1 MSEKIIGIDLGTT
14 NSVVAIIEE
23 GQPTVIINEEGDRTT
38 PSMVA
43 FKDGERLV
51 GKAAKNQAIANPI
64 NTIFSIKRFMGRR
77 FSECGK
83 EPSQVPYKVVNKNDS
98 PRVDI
103 DGKLF
108 APPEISAMV
117 LQKLK
122 RAAESYLG
130 HEVNKAVI
138 TVPAYFNDAQRQATK
153 DAGQIA
159 GLEVMRIINEPTA
172 AALAYGFTQR
182 QEQRIA
188 VYDFGGGTFDIS
200 VLEVDEDV
208 VEVKSTNG
216 DTHLG
221 GDDVDQVLIEWI
233 VSEFNKEHSLDLFS
247 LPGSEMAQQRIRQT
261 AEQVK
266 KELSSAPSAQI
277 SLPFL
282 YADATGPK
290 NLDRSLSRAQ
300 FERMITPVIERT
312 LEPCKLALQD
322 AGISASEIDEVILVG
337 GSTRIPLVQEKVSNF
352 FGRKPNRSVNPDE
365 VVALGAAIQ
374 GGILAKDESVGDML
388 LLDVT
393 PLSLGLE
400 TMGGICTVLIPRN
413 TTIPT
418 KKSETF
424 STAADNQTAV
434 DIMVF
439 QGERKLAKD
448 NRLLGQFRLD
458 GIEPARRGE
467 PQVEVTFDIDA
478 NGILVVTAKDKKT
491 GKSQNIEIKSASG
504 LDQSEIDQMTRD
516 AEENAKADEER
527 IALIEATNKLD
538 NEIYQIEKMVEDN
551 KAQLPPEVVE
561 QFESILMEAT
571 QAKDSQDLAQMT
583 AASEKLNQ
591 MMQNVQQA
599 AQAAGA
605 GAAPGGAT
613 AGTAEPVNNAGG
625 NDDIIDITPE

>member
-1 MSEKIIGIDLGTT
+1 M
-14 NSVVAIIEE
+14 
-23 GQPTVIINEEGDRTT
+23 
-38 PSMVA
+38 
-43 FKDGERLV
+43 
-51 GKAAKNQAIANPI
+51 
-64 NTIFSIKRFMGRR
+64 
-77 FSECGK
+77 
-83 EPSQVPYKVVNKNDS
+83 
-98 PRVDI
+98 
-103 DGKLF
+103 
-108 APPEISAMV
+108 
-117 LQKLK
+117 
-122 RAAESYLG
+122 
-130 HEVNKAVI
+130 
-138 TVPAYFNDAQRQATK
+138 
-153 DAGQIA
+153 
-159 GLEVMRIINEPTA
+159 
-172 AALAYGFTQR
+172 
-182 QEQRIA
+182 
-188 VYDFGGGTFDIS
+188 
-200 VLEVDEDV
+200 
-208 VEVKSTNG
+208 
-216 DTHLG
+216 
-221 GDDVDQVLIEWI
+221 
-233 VSEFNKEHSLDLFS
+233 
-247 LPGSEMAQQRIRQT
+247 
-261 AEQVK
+261 
-266 KELSSAPSAQI
+266 
-277 SLPFL
+277 

-352 FGRKPNRSVNPDE
+352 FGKKPNRSVNPDE

-504 LDQSEIDQMTRD
+504 LDQSEIDRMQRD

-551 KAQLPPEVVE
+551 KAQLPAEVVE
-561 QFESILMEAT
+561 QFESILIEAT
-571 QAKDSQDLAQMT
+571 EAKDSQDLAQIS

-605 GAAPGGAT
+605 GAAPGGAA
-613 AGTAEPVNNAGG
+613 AGTAEPVNNAGS